1 MAACR
6 CQRIGETTK
15 GPKRAQGRNNRKKK
29 QPTATARGNNEPD
42 VGGRRGGAARPGG
55 MEKLNTTRNMG
66 GSKMETQQNG
76 ENGKSAS
83 VANAACWPAREER
96 STTWT
101 QTAKDR
107 DSPRQQ
113 SNKHSTCR
121 YSQPAGNNPAAWAI
135 AIVRCPRHGCV
146 PDNRPVTLGLPL
158 LLPGG
163 DDGDSGDWRHQDP
176 GPPIPREARAPVIG
190 TQHAG
195 RRTHG

>member
-1 MAACR
+1 MRCVDDVRDPVMAACR

-107 DSPRQQ
+107 DSPRTTIQQ
-113 SNKHSTCR
+113 ALNVSL
-121 YSQPAGNNPAAWAI
+121 QPARREQSRSMGDRHCSMPEA
-135 AIVRCPRHGCV
+135 RLCPRQSAGHVGAA
-146 PDNRPVTLGLPL
+146 
-158 LLPGG
+158 
-163 DDGDSGDWRHQDP
+163 
-176 GPPIPREARAPVIG
+176 PPP
-190 TQHAG
+190 TG
-195 RRTHG
+195 RR